1 MEDSGPSTLSL
12 SAAFIVVVFAGIF
25 INAYLFRIYGAES
38 DREGVRGWRSWAR
51 NMEFSPEA
59 LGGFSYRHLALVSI
73 LGLFLELMMIR
84 WISSEIRVFTYF
96 KNFVLIA
103 CFLGFGVGCYLSR
116 RRISLVS
123 TTLPLLTL
131 LLLMKLPWQALR
143 DLMTDLPTF
152 VGATSDMHLWEMPE
166 AANGWFLLLVLVAAV
181 VIIVPIFCLLTF
193 VFIPIGQ
200 LVGWY
205 LNKAAN
211 LIFGY
216 TVNIVGSLAGI
227 LLYTLL
233 CFLYQ
238 PPTAWFLLA
247 GVMMALLLWRVP
259 RLRWAAAGA
268 FLGFAALASLGSVKN
283 SSTYWSPYQ
292 KLTVIPRKEAGET
305 VGYVLKTN
313 DSWFQQILD
322 LSPEFVA
329 AHPQFFK
336 DEPIQWNPYN
346 IPYHF
351 YARPESVLILGSGM
365 GNDVAAALRNGAGR
379 ITAVEIDPLILKLG
393 RERHFERPYSSP
405 RVQVVLDDAR
415 SYVQNSKDR
424 FDLIV
429 FSLLDSHTT
438 SSYYTNIRI
447 DNYVYTL
454 EALKAA
460 KQLLKTDGVFIIKF
474 QAETPWIAGRLEGLF
489 ETVFGHAPVQMR
501 AGSSFYTTIDTFY
514 VAGSESRIAR
524 AMANPELARFV
535 ADHSKIKT
543 QKAALTTDD
552 WPYFYQR
559 EPGLPVPVI
568 VISGALVLL
577 CWLFLR
583 RTGTALRS
591 MRWHFFFLG
600 AGFLLLEAQ
609 IISKMAL
616 LFGTTWVVNSIVIAG
631 LLLLIVAANF
641 LVEFQ
646 REFPVGWAYAG
657 IFLTILASYLVPLEK
672 FFYGSLMAKMLVATL
687 VLCLPVF
694 FAGIVFIRSF
704 AKTGF
709 RAEALGANLFGGLVG
724 GLLESLSLWTGI
736 RSLVILAGLL
746 YLASWMAL
754 RAEQSVGEVALQP
767 AREA

>member
-1 MEDSGPSTLSL
+1 M
-12 SAAFIVVVFAGIF
+12 
-25 INAYLFRIYGAES
+25 
-38 DREGVRGWRSWAR
+38 
-51 NMEFSPEA
+51 
-59 LGGFSYRHLALVSI
+59 
-73 LGLFLELMMIR
+73 
-84 WISSEIRVFTYF
+84 
-96 KNFVLIA
+96 
-103 CFLGFGVGCYLSR
+103 
-116 RRISLVS
+116 
-123 TTLPLLTL
+123 
-131 LLLMKLPWQALR
+131 
-143 DLMTDLPTF
+143 
-152 VGATSDMHLWEMPE
+152 
-166 AANGWFLLLVLVAAV
+166 
-181 VIIVPIFCLLTF
+181 
-193 VFIPIGQ
+193 
-200 LVGWY
+200 
-205 LNKAAN
+205 
-211 LIFGY
+211 
-216 TVNIVGSLAGI
+216 
-227 LLYTLL
+227 
-233 CFLYQ
+233 
-238 PPTAWFLLA
+238 
-247 GVMMALLLWRVP
+247 
-259 RLRWAAAGA
+259 
-268 FLGFAALASLGSVKN
+268 
-283 SSTYWSPYQ
+283 
-292 KLTVIPRKEAGET
+292 
-305 VGYVLKTN
+305 
-313 DSWFQQILD
+313 
-322 LSPEFVA
+322 
-329 AHPQFFK
+329 
-336 DEPIQWNPYN
+336 
-346 IPYHF
+346 
-351 YARPESVLILGSGM
+351 LILGSGM
-365 GNDVAAALRNGAGR
+365 GNDVAALRNGAGR

-405 RVQVVLDDAR
+405 RVRVVLDDAR
-415 SYVQNSKDR
+415 SYVQNSKNR

-447 DNYVYTL
+447 DNYVYTP
-454 EALKAA
+454 EALKATR
-460 KQLLKTDGVFIIKF
+460 QLLKPDGIFIIKF
-474 QAETPWIAGRLEGLF
+474 QVDTPWIAGRLRGLL
-489 ETVFGHAPVQMR
+489 EAVFGHPPLQLR
-501 AGSSFYTTIDTFY
+501 TEESFYGTNGTFY

-583 RTGTALRS
+583 RTGTAFRS

-657 IFLTILASYLVPLEK
+657 IFLTMLASYLVPLEK
-672 FFYGSLMAKMLVATL
+672 FFYGSMMAKMLVATL

-736 RSLVILAGLL
+736 RSLVIVAGLL
-746 YLASWMAL
+746 YLASWIAL
-754 RAEQSVGEVALQP
+754 GAEQPVREIALQP
-767 AREA
+767 AQDA